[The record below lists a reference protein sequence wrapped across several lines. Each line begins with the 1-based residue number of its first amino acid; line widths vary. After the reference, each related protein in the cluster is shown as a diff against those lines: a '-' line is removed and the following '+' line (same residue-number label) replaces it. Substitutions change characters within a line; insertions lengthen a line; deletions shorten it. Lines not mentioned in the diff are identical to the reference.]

1 MIIDT
6 TAWLLAAFGGVLIGL
21 ASVALLYFNG
31 RIAGI
36 SGITGGM
43 LLRPQGDTLWR
54 ALFFVGLVLGG
65 VALTMFY
72 PDAFPSAGEGPER
85 SYGALIVAGVLVG
98 VGTRMGSGCTSGH
111 GICGLSRFS
120 PRSLAATAGFMLTGA
135 LIVGLVRAAFG
146 GII

>member
-6 TAWLLAAFGGVLIGL
+6 TAWLLAALGGVLVGL

-43 LLRPQGDTLWR
+43 LLRPQGDMLWR
-54 ALFFVGLVLGG
+54 ALFFVGLILGG

-72 PDAFPSAGEGPER
+72 PEAFPSMGEGPER
-85 SYGALIVAGVLVG
+85 SYGALVVAGVLVG

-120 PRSLAATAGFMLTGA
+120 PRSLAATASFMFTGA
-135 LIVGLVRAAFG
+135 VIVGLVRAAFG
-146 GII
+146 GVI